1 MDKVCPRRK
10 LNSFDVTN
18 IVVGSIIGA
27 DVYVATA
34 IGARLIGPSSILI
47 WLLAGLMAMV
57 IAISF
62 AYCVMMTPK
71 AGGP

>member
-1 MDKVCPRRK
+1 MDKVCTRRK

-34 IGARLIGPSSILI
+34 IGARLVGPHR
-47 WLLAGLMAMV
+47 
-57 IAISF
+57 
-62 AYCVMMTPK
+62 Y
-71 AGGP
+71 